1 LKIIFSQ
8 SLKYKDVLK
17 EVADIQHTLTRMTA
31 ATRNPAKI
39 DIDDVDAY
47 MEALQSYESSNK
59 KSAATLRVMI

>member
-1 LKIIFSQ
+1 
-8 SLKYKDVLK
+8 
-17 EVADIQHTLTRMTA
+17 MTA